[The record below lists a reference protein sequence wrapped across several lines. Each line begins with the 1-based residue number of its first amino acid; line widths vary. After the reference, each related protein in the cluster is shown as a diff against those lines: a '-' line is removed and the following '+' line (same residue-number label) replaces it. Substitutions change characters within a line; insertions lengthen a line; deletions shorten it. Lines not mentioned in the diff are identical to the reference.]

1 MKRLLL
7 TVLPLLL
14 IIGCSEELKNKSSPQ
29 NYDGLLIDWNKNGQK
44 KSEENYKDGKENG
57 LVTYWYENGQKEI
70 EVIYKNGEIVE
81 VLGMW
86 NEDGSVKE

>member
-14 IIGCSEELKNKSSPQ
+14 IIGCSKELKNKSSPQ

-44 KSEENYKDGKENG
+44 KSEGTYKDGKEISK
-57 LVTYWYENGQKEI
+57 KE
-70 EVIYKNGEIVE
+70 
-81 VLGMW
+81 W
-86 NEDGSVKE
+86 NEDGSVME